1 MTNDTLKSMSLL
13 KKSLKMSRRA
23 AEKNQKA
30 DGTTDLEVKDR
41 QTKIDILIAD
51 IEAWEKKATPV
62 TPVQSVP
69 SGIVQPDPAAS
80 VISTVPDPDDDL
92 LTVP

>member
-1 MTNDTLKSMSLL
+1 MISTDTLKSLSYL

-30 DGTTDLEVKDR
+30 DGTTDMEVKDR

-51 IEAWEKKATPV
+51 IEAWEKKASPAV
-62 TPVQSVP
+62 VP
-69 SGIVQPDPAAS
+69 AGVVQPDPAA
-80 VISTVPDPDDDL
+80 VVVSTVPDVNDDL

>member
-1 MTNDTLKSMSLL
+1 MTKDTMKSMAML
-13 KKSLKMSRRA
+13 KKSLKMNRYA
-23 AEKNQKA
+23 VEKNQKD
-30 DGTTDLEVKDR
+30 DGTTDTEVKDR

-51 IEAWEKKATPV
+51 IEAWEKLSATVPPV
-62 TPVQSVP
+62 
-69 SGIVQPDPAAS
+69 GIVQPDPAAP

>member
-1 MTNDTLKSMSLL
+1 MTTDTMKSMVML

-62 TPVQSVP
+62 TPVNVP
-69 SGIVQPDPAAS
+69 AGVAQPDPAAS
-80 VISTVPDPDDDL
+80 VISTVPDPSDDL